1 MDFFHVANAT
11 HHPPHE
17 LAREIRSGSG
27 VPVVTIEVDGG
38 PSRGGLPFV
47 NPRHVDAVV
56 DLTYGVLI
64 FVSIVLIVSVGT
76 EIGLAFGFGVLVSYA
91 VHVVWKM
98 ARFDPDWMTS
108 TVEEVVEESVR
119 EQVGAV
125 EEQIEAVE
133 QRVDRRPRE
142 TDVEEM
148 IEETVENDPGDR
160 SDG

>member
-1 MDFFHVANAT
+1 
-11 HHPPHE
+11 
-17 LAREIRSGSG
+17 
-27 VPVVTIEVDGG
+27 
-38 PSRGGLPFV
+38 V